1 MASLNKQQKRA
12 KRAKIKAK
20 QINIHGRKPVEQDE
34 ELDNELGDE
43 LGEIGE
49 PIPEYTLAMFSK
61 MRDAEAISRNEML
74 VTLLSNLADIIS
86 DQPELLDMEN
96 ADNEAMA
103 ATHLAADMLI
113 DYRMW
118 ADGMDRDLPDE
129 VREQI
134 GDAQVIWSVHGADGR
149 QLALRVPSAVA
160 RGEFNVLVNPA
171 HPQFGQIRLLADDPL
186 ALDPRLFGG

>member
-20 QINIHGRKPVEQDE
+20 QINIHGRKPAA
-34 ELDNELGDE
+34 LDDD

-61 MRDAEAISRNEML
+61 MHDAEATSRNDML
-74 VTLLSNLADIIS
+74 LTLLSDLAEIIS
-86 DQPELLDMEN
+86 DHPELLDMEN

-103 ATHLAADMLI
+103 AAHLAADMLI

-118 ADGMDRDLPDE
+118 TDGMDRHTAQAWLTDPQFITDF
-129 VREQI
+129 
-134 GDAQVIWSVHGADGR
+134 GDALDSYR
-149 QLALRVPSAVA
+149 Q
-160 RGEFNVLVNPA
+160 
-171 HPQFGQIRLLADDPL
+171 
-186 ALDPRLFGG
+186 ALDAQEEKAE

>member
-12 KRAKIKAK
+12 KRAKIKAR
-20 QINIHGRKPVEQDE
+20 QINIHGRKPAA
-34 ELDNELGDE
+34 LDDD

-61 MRDAEAISRNEML
+61 MRDAEATSRDVML
-74 VTLLSNLADIIS
+74 QILLSNLADIIS
-86 DQPELLDMEN
+86 DHPDLLDMEN

-118 ADGMDRDLPDE
+118 ADGMDRDAAQAWLTDPQFITDFGKALDSY
-129 VREQI
+129 RQTL
-134 GDAQVIWSVHGADGR
+134 DAQEEK
-149 QLALRVPSAVA
+149 
-160 RGEFNVLVNPA
+160 GE
-171 HPQFGQIRLLADDPL
+171 
-186 ALDPRLFGG
+186 

>member
-20 QINIHGRKPVEQDE
+20 QINIHGRKPAA
-34 ELDNELGDE
+34 LDDGLD
-43 LGEIGE
+43 EIGE

-61 MRDAEAISRNEML
+61 MHDAEATSRNDML
-74 VTLLSNLADIIS
+74 LTLLSNLAGIIS
-86 DQPELLDMEN
+86 DHPELLDMEN

-118 ADGMDRDLPDE
+118 ADGMDRDTAQAWLTDPQFITDFGTALDNY
-129 VREQI
+129 RESL
-134 GDAQVIWSVHGADGR
+134 DAQEEKA
-149 QLALRVPSAVA
+149 
-160 RGEFNVLVNPA
+160 E
-171 HPQFGQIRLLADDPL
+171 
-186 ALDPRLFGG
+186 

>member
-20 QINIHGRKPVEQDE
+20 QINIHGRKPAA
-34 ELDNELGDE
+34 LDDD

-61 MRDAEAISRNEML
+61 MRDAEAISRNDML
-74 VTLLSNLADIIS
+74 LALLSDLAGIIS
-86 DQPELLDMEN
+86 DHPELLDMEN

-118 ADGMDRDLPDE
+118 TDGMDRDAAQAWLTDPQFITDF
-129 VREQI
+129 
-134 GDAQVIWSVHGADGR
+134 GDALDSYR
-149 QLALRVPSAVA
+149 QS
-160 RGEFNVLVNPA
+160 
-171 HPQFGQIRLLADDPL
+171 
-186 ALDPRLFGG
+186 LDAQEDKSE

>member
-20 QINIHGRKPVEQDE
+20 QINIHGRKPAA
-34 ELDNELGDE
+34 LDDDLDD
-43 LGEIGE
+43 IGE

-61 MRDAEAISRNEML
+61 MRDAEATSRNDML
-74 VTLLSNLADIIS
+74 LTLLSELAAIIS

-103 ATHLAADMLI
+103 ATHLAADMLL

-118 ADGMDRDLPDE
+118 ADGMDRETAQAWLTDPQFITDF
-129 VREQI
+129 
-134 GDAQVIWSVHGADGR
+134 GDALDSYRKTLDEQEEK
-149 QLALRVPSAVA
+149 
-160 RGEFNVLVNPA
+160 GE
-171 HPQFGQIRLLADDPL
+171 
-186 ALDPRLFGG
+186 

>member
-20 QINIHGRKPVEQDE
+20 QINMFGRKPAT
-34 ELDNELGDE
+34 LDDDLGD
-43 LGEIGE
+43 IGE

-74 VTLLSNLADIIS
+74 LTLLRELAFVIVDH
-86 DQPELLDMEN
+86 PELLDMEN
-96 ADNEAMA
+96 ADNEGMA

-118 ADGMDRDLPDE
+118 AEGATIE
-129 VREQI
+129 E
-134 GDAQVIWSVHGADGR
+134 AQAWLS
-149 QLALRVPSAVA
+149 
-160 RGEFNVLVNPA
+160 E
-171 HPQFGQIRLLADDPL
+171 PQFITDFGV
-186 ALDPRLFGG
+186 ALDAYGKSVEDTEPKAE

>member
-20 QINIHGRKPVEQDE
+20 QINIHGRKPAA
-34 ELDNELGDE
+34 LDDD

-61 MRDAEAISRNEML
+61 MRDAEATSRNDML
-74 VTLLSNLADIIS
+74 LTLLSNLAFIII
-86 DQPELLDMEN
+86 DHPELLDMEN
-96 ADNEAMA
+96 ADDEGMA

-118 ADGMDRDLPDE
+118 ADGMDRDA
-129 VREQI
+129 
-134 GDAQVIWSVHGADGR
+134 AQAWLS
-149 QLALRVPSAVA
+149 
-160 RGEFNVLVNPA
+160 E
-171 HPQFGQIRLLADDPL
+171 PQFIADFGA
-186 ALDPRLFGG
+186 ALDVYRESLEEKAE

>member
-20 QINIHGRKPVEQDE
+20 QINIHGRKPAA
-34 ELDNELGDE
+34 LDDD
-43 LGEIGE
+43 LGEPGE

-61 MRDAEAISRNEML
+61 MHDAEAVGRNDML
-74 VTLLSNLADIIS
+74 QVLLSELAIIIS
-86 DQPELLDMEN
+86 DHPDLLDMEN

-118 ADGMDRDLPDE
+118 AEGVTIE
-129 VREQI
+129 E
-134 GDAQVIWSVHGADGR
+134 AQAWLS
-149 QLALRVPSAVA
+149 
-160 RGEFNVLVNPA
+160 E
-171 HPQFGQIRLLADDPL
+171 PQFITDFGI
-186 ALDPRLFGG
+186 ALDAYGRSVEAQEDKSE

>member
-20 QINIHGRKPVEQDE
+20 QINIHGRKPVA
-34 ELDNELGDE
+34 LDDD

-61 MRDAEAISRNEML
+61 MRDAEAVGRSEML
-74 VTLLSNLADIIS
+74 SVLLTNLAFIII
-86 DQPELLDMEN
+86 DHPELLDMEN
-96 ADNEAMA
+96 ADDEGMA

-118 ADGMDRDLPDE
+118 ADGMDRETAQAWLTDPQFITDFGIALDSYRQSP
-129 VREQI
+129 
-134 GDAQVIWSVHGADGR
+134 DAQEEK
-149 QLALRVPSAVA
+149 
-160 RGEFNVLVNPA
+160 GE
-171 HPQFGQIRLLADDPL
+171 
-186 ALDPRLFGG
+186 

>member
-20 QINIHGRKPVEQDE
+20 QINIHGRKPAA
-34 ELDNELGDE
+34 LDDDLGD
-43 LGEIGE
+43 IGE

-61 MRDAEAISRNEML
+61 MRDAEAIGRNDML
-74 VTLLSNLADIIS
+74 LTLLTNLADIIS
-86 DQPELLDMEN
+86 DHPELLDMEN

-118 ADGMDRDLPDE
+118 ADGMDIE
-129 VREQI
+129 A
-134 GDAQVIWSVHGADGR
+134 AQAWLS
-149 QLALRVPSAVA
+149 
-160 RGEFNVLVNPA
+160 E
-171 HPQFGQIRLLADDPL
+171 PQFITDFGV
-186 ALDPRLFGG
+186 ALDTYGKSLEEPETKSE